1 MAKNT
6 PSKEEKERFMS
17 RAIELSNEG
26 PSKGH
31 GGPYGAII
39 VKDGKII
46 GNARQL
52 LLYMSRVFQAPVWDD
67 QKKKKHLPILVF
79 SPHQMLGIKSRVLYM
94 LLRT

>member
-1 MAKNT
+1 MSLYAPNQ
-6 PSKEEKERFMS
+6 EEKERFMS

-46 GNARQL
+46 GER
-52 LLYMSRVFQAPVWDD
+52 
-67 QKKKKHLPILVF
+67 F
-79 SPHQMLGIKSRVLYM
+79 SSESK
-94 LLRT
+94 